1 MKKKWS
7 FLLAVLPVAAVQR
20 EKRNYTSFRAP
31 KGSLDLV
38 WRGWSATH
46 AKPVT

>member
-1 MKKKWS
+1 MKKNGV
-7 FLLAVLPVAAVQR
+7 FLLAVLPAAALQK

-46 AKPVT
+46 AKPIT